1 MMTITFH
8 VDDVDEGLA
17 LMTFYQTSKRIRVI
31 QQANDMSDS
40 DAEKRLRSITLTD
53 MIKDYGLTVRSAS
66 ILAAEELVDAYSIG
80 KMFAKDS
87 GRSMLKI
94 PNLGK
99 KILQDIEQSL
109 HQCGFFEFA
118 KHEEQS

>member
-1 MMTITFH
+1 MMNLTFQVNS
-8 VDDVDEGLA
+8 VDQALA
-17 LMTFYQTSKRIRVI
+17 LMTFYQTIKR
-31 QQANDMSDS
+31 AGDALYPESDEKS

-53 MIKDYGLTVRSAS
+53 MIKNYGLTVRSAS

-99 KILQDIEQSL
+99 KVLQDIEMSL
-109 HQCGFFEFA
+109 HHCGFFEFA
-118 KHEEQS
+118 KHEEKS

>member
-40 DAEKRLRSITLTD
+40 DAEKRLRSITLDD
-53 MIKDYGLTVRSAS
+53 MIRNYGLTVVCANSLQS
-66 ILAAEELVDAYSIG
+66 NGLTDAYSIG
-80 KMFAKDS
+80 EAFVKDF
-87 GRSMLKI
+87 GRSLQRI
-94 PNLGK
+94 PNMGK
-99 KILQDIEQSL
+99 KRLKDIELSL
-109 HQCGFFEFA
+109 EKVGFFEF
-118 KHEEQS
+118 KRTEE